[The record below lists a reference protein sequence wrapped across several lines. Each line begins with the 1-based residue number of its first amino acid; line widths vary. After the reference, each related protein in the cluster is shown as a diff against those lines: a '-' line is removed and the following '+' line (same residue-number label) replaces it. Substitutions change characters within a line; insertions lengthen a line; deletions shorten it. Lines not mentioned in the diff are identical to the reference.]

1 MPYEHGNFGWTGGP
15 SQTDPAR
22 SGGPSGTARAAIYAK
37 SLTIAKIPT
46 TTITARSASSG
57 RRLP

>member
-15 SQTDPAR
+15 SQTDRTR
-22 SGGPSGTARAAIYAK
+22 SGGSSGTAKATYAR